1 MRLKYPFILASQ
13 SPRRK
18 ELLQG
23 LGIDFKVQVSDV
35 EEIYPEDL
43 AIESIAE
50 YLAELKSKPI
60 IQIHPDSMILA
71 SDTIVVCGNRVLGKP
86 QDVSQAKE
94 FLSLLS
100 DATHRVI
107 TGVYIY
113 TPEAIHQLS
122 VESLVEIAP
131 LSEAEIEFYIQHYK
145 PFDKAG
151 AYGIQDWM
159 GLAKVKTIQGSYTNI
174 VGLPTAEVY
183 EVLKRYTL

>member
-122 VESLVEIAP
+122 V
-131 LSEAEIEFYIQHYK
+131 AEIEFYIQHYK